1 MRLSCTVFEI
11 RRVICQNLPTWT
23 YPTCIWHPRWGWP
36 RSNFKKIFGIRKL
49 ESLGYRVCVFLCLV
63 ISVQLWLVTDGQTD
77 RQTQGQSIYRAS
89 IASRGKNTC
98 KCLQNR
104 QRFSILIQRNISNT
118 LKVCPGKNV
127 QPTTKLH
134 IISPTIL
141 VHNPFL
147 LSHVDNMLRQNLG
160 YSNPESKMRKILALQ
175 QRQCKQTENCSWHQ
189 HLSACSIQ
197 FVCQHLQKSQEDKTH
212 PQPFSLCPN

>member
-1 MRLSCTVFEI
+1 MYRFRDTASYLSKFANLDLPHLHLAPPLGVTPFEFQKDFWHQKTRVPGLSCLCVPMFSHFSTTLTCD
-11 RRVICQNLPTWT
+11 RRTN
-23 YPTCIWHPRWGWP
+23 R
-36 RSNFKKIFGIRKL
+36 
-49 ESLGYRVCVFLCLV
+49 
-63 ISVQLWLVTDGQTD
+63 QTD
-77 RQTQGQSIYRAS
+77 TQTQGQSIYRAS

-160 YSNPESKMRKILALQ
+160 YSNPESKVRKILALQ